1 MANEFAEKMNITGNH
16 TPPGRKHLS
25 DETILDVFWERV
37 KKTPERPAILQKVAG
52 EYRPV
57 IWREHGRVVELIA
70 GGLLKLDV
78 QKEDKIAIMSNS
90 RPQWTWSDI
99 AILSC
104 AGITVPIYP
113 TLAAPEADYLL
124 RHSDAVGVFVEN
136 ERQLIKLLEIAKL
149 PPKLRF
155 IIMLEGEPPV
165 GEDRVKVLKWEDA
178 LKDGEVFLPTHPK
191 MLPERLKSIKP
202 EDIATIC
209 YTSGTT
215 GIPKGAM
222 LSHANIFA
230 VCESMSS
237 HIGFAADELALS
249 FLPLSHIYE
258 RVGGQFLAIHEGL
271 VVAYAEQMETV
282 AINMQEVRPTVING
296 VPRFYE
302 KVYARIQS
310 EVRKLPKPQQYLI
323 RWAFA
328 LGKRAAKMKEATSNG
343 AQELVQKIYKAELR
357 VAERLVFSRIRRRF
371 GGRLRFM
378 VSGAAPLSP
387 EVQLFFETLGITVIE
402 GYGLT
407 ETAAPLALNT
417 PLANK
422 RGTVGRLLPRVEV
435 KLAEDNEI
443 MVRGPNVFVGYYKNE
458 AATKEAFRDGWFL
471 TGDIGEFDAD
481 GYLKIKDRKKDI
493 IVTAGGKKI
502 APQYLENM
510 YVGESLIGH
519 ILVYGDRRKYITALI
534 APSPDGL
541 EAFAGRNSITYSSTE
556 ELVNH
561 PLIQQEIQTLVNRKN
576 QRLATFEQIKKF
588 LVLDRDFS
596 VEDNELTPTL
606 KVKRKVITEK
616 YKSLLDSMY
625 ETEDLEVE
633 DMAEK

>member
-1 MANEFAEKMNITGNH
+1 
-16 TPPGRKHLS
+16 
-25 DETILDVFWERV
+25 
-37 KKTPERPAILQKVAG
+37 
-52 EYRPV
+52 
-57 IWREHGRVVELIA
+57 
-70 GGLLKLDV
+70 
-78 QKEDKIAIMSNS
+78 
-90 RPQWTWSDI
+90 
-99 AILSC
+99 
-104 AGITVPIYP
+104 
-113 TLAAPEADYLL
+113 
-124 RHSDAVGVFVEN
+124 
-136 ERQLIKLLEIAKL
+136 
-149 PPKLRF
+149 
-155 IIMLEGEPPV
+155 
-165 GEDRVKVLKWEDA
+165 
-178 LKDGEVFLPTHPK
+178 
-191 MLPERLKSIKP
+191 
-202 EDIATIC
+202 
-209 YTSGTT
+209 
-215 GIPKGAM
+215 
-222 LSHANIFA
+222 
-230 VCESMSS
+230 
-237 HIGFAADELALS
+237 
-249 FLPLSHIYE
+249 
-258 RVGGQFLAIHEGL
+258 
-271 VVAYAEQMETV
+271 
-282 AINMQEVRPTVING
+282 
-296 VPRFYE
+296 
-302 KVYARIQS
+302 
-310 EVRKLPKPQQYLI
+310 LI

-328 LGKRAAKMKEATSNG
+328 LGKRAAKMKEATTNG
-343 AQELVQKIYKAELR
+343 TQELVQKIYKAELR

-387 EVQLFFETLGITVIE
+387 EVQLFFETLGIIVIE

-407 ETAAPLALNT
+407 ETAAPISLNT

-435 KLAEDNEI
+435 KLADDNEI

-471 TGDIGEFDAD
+471 TGDIGEFDGD

-541 EAFAGRNSITYSSTE
+541 EAFAGRNSITYTSPE
-556 ELVNH
+556 ELVHH
-561 PLIQQEIQTLVNRKN
+561 PLILQEIQTVVNRKN

-588 LVLDRDFS
+588 LILERDFS

-625 ETEDLEVE
+625 ESEDLEVE